1 VIGRLEA
8 LMKCD
13 TAGDPITGLKWS
25 RRTMAKIAAELKT
38 VGIDVS
44 PNTVAKLLKKL
55 DFRPRVN
62 HKKLSSGSG
71 PERDQQFGYIT
82 EIRERFGRDDL
93 PIISVDSKKRELV
106 GLFKNPGTAW
116 HRQPILVND
125 HDFRSQAQGV
135 AIPYGVYDEKA
146 NRGSVFVGT
155 SHDTSEFAAESIERW
170 WRYDGRRRYP
180 KTDHLLILADA
191 GGSNSATRRTW
202 KHALQTKLCDRHQLS
217 VTVTHYPAGASKWN
231 PIEHRLFSEISK
243 NWAGEPLRSYET
255 ILNYIRTTKTTT
267 GLRVK
272 AYLVKKQYPKSVKI
286 SDRQMQKL
294 ALEKH
299 KTLPKWNYTLAPR
312 ENGK

>member
-1 VIGRLEA
+1 
-8 LMKCD
+8 MKYD

-25 RRTMAKIAAELKT
+25 RRTTAKIAAELKM
-38 VGIDVS
+38 VGIGVS

-55 DFRPRVN
+55 DFRLRVN

-71 PERDQQFGYIT
+71 TERNQQFGYIT
-82 EIRERFGRDDL
+82 ELRERFARDGL
-93 PIISVDSKKRELV
+93 PVISVDTKKRELV
-106 GLFKNPGTAW
+106 GRFKNPGTAW
-116 HRQPILVND
+116 RRQPTLVND
-125 HDFRSQAQGV
+125 HDFRSEARGV
-135 AIPYGVYDEKA
+135 AIPYGVYDQQA

-155 SHDTSEFAAESIERW
+155 SHDTSEFAVESIEKW

-180 KTDHLLILADA
+180 KTDRLLILADA
-191 GGSNSATRRTW
+191 GGSNSAQRRGW

-243 NWAGEPLRSYET
+243 NWAGEPLTSYET
-255 ILNYIRTTKTTT
+255 ILNHIRTTKTST

-272 AYLVKKQYPKSVKI
+272 AYLVKRHYPKSVKF
-286 SDRQMQKL
+286 SDRQMQEL

-299 KTLPKWNYTLAPR
+299 EILPKWNYTLRPR
-312 ENGK
+312 EAGK

>member
-1 VIGRLEA
+1 
-8 LMKCD
+8 M
-13 TAGDPITGLKWS
+13 
-25 RRTMAKIAAELKT
+25 
-38 VGIDVS
+38 
-44 PNTVAKLLKKL
+44 
-55 DFRPRVN
+55 
-62 HKKLSSGSG
+62 
-71 PERDQQFGYIT
+71 
-82 EIRERFGRDDL
+82 
-93 PIISVDSKKRELV
+93 V
-106 GLFKNPGTAW
+106 GLFKNPGTALR
-116 HRQPILVND
+116 RQPIPVND
-125 HDFRSQAQGV
+125 HDFRSLAQGV

-155 SHDTSEFAAESIERW
+155 SHDTSEFAVESIAKW

-202 KHALQTKLCDRHQLS
+202 KYALQTRLCDRHQLS

-272 AYLVKKQYPKSVKI
+272 AYLDKKHYPKSVKI
-286 SDRQMQKL
+286 SKQQMEEL

-299 KTLPKWNYTLAPR
+299 EALPKWNYTLTPR
-312 ENGK
+312 ENAK

>member
-1 VIGRLEA
+1 MIVSASLARGTLRWKKNA
-8 LMKCD
+8 S
-13 TAGDPITGLKWS
+13 GDRAPQISDEVRHRGGS
-25 RRTMAKIAAELKT
+25 HHRIEMEPSNDGQDRRGAE
-38 VGIDVS
+38 D
-44 PNTVAKLLKKL
+44 
-55 DFRPRVN
+55 D
-62 HKKLSSGSG
+62 KKLSSGSS
-71 PERDQQFGYIT
+71 PERDQQFAYIS
-82 EIRERFGRDDL
+82 EVRERFARDGL
-93 PIISVDSKKRELV
+93 PIISVDTKKRELV
-106 GLFKNPGTAW
+106 GLFKNPGTTLR
-116 HRQPILVND
+116 RQAFLVND

-135 AIPYGVYDEKA
+135 AIPYGVYDEEA

-155 SHDTSEFAAESIERW
+155 SHDTSEFAVESIEKW
-170 WRYDGRRRYP
+170 WRYDGRQRYP
-180 KTDHLLILADA
+180 KSDQLLILADA

-202 KHALQTKLCDRHQLS
+202 KHALQTKLCDRHRLS

-286 SDRQMQKL
+286 SKQQMQEL

-299 KTLPKWNYTLAPR
+299 ETLPKWNYTLAPR
-312 ENGK
+312 EMGSNS